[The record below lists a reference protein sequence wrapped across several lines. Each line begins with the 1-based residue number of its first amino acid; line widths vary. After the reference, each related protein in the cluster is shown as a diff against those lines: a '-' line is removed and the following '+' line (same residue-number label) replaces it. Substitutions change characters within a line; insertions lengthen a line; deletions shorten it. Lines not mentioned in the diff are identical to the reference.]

1 MEVTLN
7 PCRCGGT
14 AVFAKGGVQDMNAT
28 LETTFVRCAQCEMRS
43 AEVGIWEISSLEG
56 RQSAAAEAWNRVMTP
71 NHFNGLSP
79 ALAERLAI
87 LSEEC
92 GEIVQV
98 IGKIQRHGIE
108 SRHPDGGPTN
118 RQLLEKELGD
128 AYATLLPL
136 TRAGDV
142 APERIATHK
151 DATLRNVQQWL
162 HHQLAELFETKASK

>member
-1 MEVTLN
+1 MDITLN
-7 PCRCGGT
+7 PCGCGGS
-14 AVFAKGGVQDMNAT
+14 AKFDKGGVQDMSAT
-28 LETTFVRCAQCEMRS
+28 LETTFVRCTQCGMRS

-56 RQSAAAEAWNRVMTP
+56 RQSKAAYAWNRVMGIA
-71 NHFNGLSP
+71 HFNDLSP
-79 ALAERLAI
+79 ALAERLAL

-128 AYATLLPL
+128 AYAALLLL

-142 APERIATHK
+142 TPEHVTLHK
-151 DATLRNVQQWL
+151 DAKLQSVRQWL
-162 HHQLAELFETKASK
+162 HHQPAELFEVK